1 MRNSSGIYS
10 ISEVPSFVKGF
21 RKMTDQDFDPRTP
34 CGVRQGS
41 SIAITARGHF
51 NPRTPCGVRRDSAS
65 GNLTRIGFQSTHPMR
80 GATGYYYVIAN
91 PGTISIHAP
100 LAGCDEIFQTHR
112 FLLFISIH
120 APLAG
125 CDLHTAN
132 TRAERVISIHAPL
145 AGCDFVTSGF
155 IFQKF

>member
-51 NPRTPCGVRRDSAS
+51 NPRTPCGVRRSCHAIF
-65 GNLTRIGFQSTHPMR
+65 LFYLLFQSTHPLR
-80 GATGYYYVIAN
+80 GATHPALCRCKVAE
-91 PGTISIHAP
+91 ISIHAP
-100 LAGCDEIFQTHR
+100 ARGATRSATTGAHTFRHFNPRTREGCDLGSPRRRAMER
-112 FLLFISIH
+112 FISIH
-120 APLAG
+120 APARG
-125 CDLHTAN
+125 ATIIRGAIKI
-132 TRAERVISIHAPL
+132 A
-145 AGCDFVTSGF
+145 
-155 IFQKF
+155 